1 MERYIPVAQT
11 QPNPVQHVI
20 VLVRRIQKSSTRAN
34 NFVKWR
40 GTFWFNQS
48 PVKVDHLQGWSR
60 IFQSDQTEMDHSIW
74 STNWNFWN
82 FGLNGNKEPLDSSL
96 WRILRFTLRL
106 HTAYL
111 PNYFQLF
118 LLKFCHTVDQFNK
131 WTSPKTVENKNPCGV
146 QTWLCKQFCV
156 HYFQNILC
164 GSRKYPYPH
173 HGGNWKFGG
182 DGEVRGPRN
191 SRGEGGWM
199 IKITFQGVDFELRT
213 KIATYW
219 SGRSFLKT

>member
-1 MERYIPVAQT
+1 MERDISVWPT
-11 QPNPVQHVI
+11 
-20 VLVRRIQKSSTRAN
+20 KMTR
-34 NFVKWR
+34 
-40 GTFWFNQS
+40 
-48 PVKVDHLQGWSR
+48 PVKVDYLQSWSQ
-60 IFQSDQTEMDHSIW
+60 IFRSDQTEMDHSIW
-74 STNWNFWN
+74 SNQPKLQN
-82 FGLNGNKEPLDSSL
+82 FGLNGNKAPLDSPL
-96 WRILRFTLRL
+96 RRILRFTSRL

-111 PNYFQLF
+111 PDYFQLF

-156 HYFQNILC
+156 HYFQNISC

-182 DGEVRGPRN
+182 DGEVRGPRH
-191 SRGEGGWM
+191 SRGEGGLDRVNFKLSM
-199 IKITFQGVDFELRT
+199 

-219 SGRSFLKT
+219 SGKSVSKT